1 MRQPA
6 PDPTNAR
13 RGAEPRHALVCTHC
27 GDVAEFEA
35 DALAPLRESLARRLG
50 FEVTGH
56 RLQLFGR
63 CAACRL
69 SGGDTP
75 TQGWGRA

>member
-1 MRQPA
+1 MRLPA

-13 RGAEPRHALVCTHC
+13 PGARPHHDLVCTHC
-27 GDVAEFEA
+27 GDVTEFEA
-35 DALAPLRESLARRLG
+35 DAPAPVGESLARRLG
-50 FEVTGH
+50 FEVIGH

-69 SGGDTP
+69 SGCDSP
-75 TQGWGRA
+75 AQGWGRA